1 MTLMLCQGWSVVETK
16 AYGTESDSQD
26 LKDRFFSWPGEG
38 GPRQREQTVQKL
50 RRRERTVSG
59 RVSCVVLLECGAP
72 GGGRRDELRE
82 MRPEKRSQKDSQAVL
97 WRPAVTPWGVE
108 NCSGMTGREK
118 HLPLYS

>member
-1 MTLMLCQGWSVVETK
+1 MVETK

-26 LKDRFFSWPGEG
+26 LQDGFFSWPGEG

-50 RRRERTVSG
+50 RRRERAVSG
-59 RVSCVVLLECGAP
+59 RVSCVVLLECGAR

-82 MRPEKRSQKDSQAVL
+82 LRPEKRLGTRSQRDSQAVL
-97 WRPAVTPWGVE
+97 WSPAVTPWGVE
-108 NCSGMTGREK
+108 NCSGVTGREK